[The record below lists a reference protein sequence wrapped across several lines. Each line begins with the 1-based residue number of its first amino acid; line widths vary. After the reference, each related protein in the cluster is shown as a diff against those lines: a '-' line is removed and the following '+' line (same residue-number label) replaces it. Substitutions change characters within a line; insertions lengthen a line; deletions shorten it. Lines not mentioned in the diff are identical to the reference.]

1 MSKNDL
7 LKEYAELIGMYD
19 ECTRYYD
26 EGILGWII
34 SRIHELRETLE
45 GEELPEPR
53 WLDIA

>member
-1 MSKNDL
+1 MSKNEL
-7 LKEYAELIGMYD
+7 LAEYADLIRRYD

-26 EGILGWII
+26 EGIPEWILY
-34 SRIHELRETLE
+34 RIHELREILV